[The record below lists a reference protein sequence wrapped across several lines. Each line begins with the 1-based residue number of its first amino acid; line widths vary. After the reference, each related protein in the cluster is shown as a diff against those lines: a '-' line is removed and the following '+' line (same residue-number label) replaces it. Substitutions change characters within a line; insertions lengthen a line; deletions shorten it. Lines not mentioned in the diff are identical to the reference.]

1 MKKEFNWRDYDDY
14 SKWLCDVLTTLS
26 EDNEKLQNDIY
37 ILLDV
42 INKNVKELDCNDVE
56 FKTITYYI
64 DKINKKGSGVN
75 ESI

>member
-1 MKKEFNWRDYDDY
+1 MKVEFNWRDYDDY
-14 SKWLCDVLTTLS
+14 SKWLQDVLTTLS
-26 EDNEKLQNDIY
+26 EDNEKLQKDIY

-42 INKNVKELDCNDVE
+42 INKNVKELDCNDIE

-75 ESI
+75 E

>member
-1 MKKEFNWRDYDDY
+1 MKTEFNWRDYDDY

-42 INKNVKELDCNDVE
+42 INKNVKELDCNDME
-56 FKTITYYI
+56 FKTITYYT
-64 DKINKKGSGVN
+64 DKINKKKELGWK
-75 ESI
+75 

>member
-14 SKWLCDVLTTLS
+14 SKWLQDVLTTLS
-26 EDNEKLQNDIY
+26 EDNEKLQKDIY

-64 DKINKKGSGVN
+64 DKINKKKGSVVN
-75 ESI
+75 

>member
-1 MKKEFNWRDYDDY
+1 MKTEFNWRDYDDY

-42 INKNVKELDCNDVE
+42 INKNVKELDCNDKE
-56 FKTITYYI
+56 FEIIRYYI
-64 DKINKKGSGVN
+64 DKINNKKEVD
-75 ESI
+75 